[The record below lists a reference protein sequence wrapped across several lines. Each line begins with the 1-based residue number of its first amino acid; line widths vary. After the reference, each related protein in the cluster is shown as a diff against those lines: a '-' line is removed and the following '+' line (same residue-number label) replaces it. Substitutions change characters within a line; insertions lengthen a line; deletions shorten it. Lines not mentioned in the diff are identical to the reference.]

1 MNINHYYTTKTTKKN
16 QNTKKK
22 YPPKKLTPREKLDL
36 MGGTFLDKVNS
47 MRDMD
52 YDQLTALRDHP
63 LFSKHFQS
71 KKYEIGGYI
80 SMAKK
85 TGKTYN
91 DQIKDRGLNED
102 RFLNNLPEP
111 LRLEVMKELT
121 KELLKEVPM
130 FRYCSNQLKN
140 ILILALRA
148 ETFSPGSFISRAG
161 DKGNEILFISKGV
174 LQVVNEES
182 GDIYCD
188 FGPGEY
194 FGNLSIMLQENR
206 SASVRTKTFS
216 ETFILDS
223 NAFYSIKTD
232 FPEFLDVLKKMS
244 AEKSEKTNQLLMDG
258 III

>member
-1 MNINHYYTTKTTKKN
+1 MLIGASTYAFIIGNIASLISSLDAQKSNFWNNLDTLKLYLKQRGVSRNINSKVQNYYE
-16 QNTKKK
+16 
-22 YPPKKLTPREKLDL
+22 YRWE
-36 MGGTFLDKVNS
+36 
-47 MRDMD
+47 
-52 YDQLTALRDHP
+52 H
-63 LFSKHFQS
+63 H
-71 KKYEIGGYI
+71 
-80 SMAKK
+80 
-85 TGKTYN
+85 
-91 DQIKDRGLNED
+91 RGLEED
-102 RFLNNLPEP
+102 KLLNNLPEP
-111 LRLEVMKELT
+111 LRLEVMKELA
-121 KELLKEVPM
+121 KELLEEVPM

-148 ETFSPGSFISRAG
+148 ETFNPGSFISRAG
-161 DKGNEILFISKGV
+161 DKGNEILFISKGI

-182 GDIYCD
+182 GEIYCE

-206 SASVRTKTFS
+206 SASVRTETFC

>member
-1 MNINHYYTTKTTKKN
+1 MKSSELKQLIKEEIISILREEEDWFA
-16 QNTKKK
+16 KK

-102 RFLNNLPEP
+102 NS
-111 LRLEVMKELT
+111 KLT
-121 KELLKEVPM
+121 V
-130 FRYCSNQLKN
+130 
-140 ILILALRA
+140 
-148 ETFSPGSFISRAG
+148 TPGKYKLSWM
-161 DKGNEILFISKGV
+161 DDD
-174 LQVVNEES
+174 ES
-182 GDIYCD
+182 GVDEEEVEVTQDMID
-188 FGPGEY
+188 DAEKNDANDHWFWKSLAGE
-194 FGNLSIMLQENR
+194 LSP
-206 SASVRTKTFS
+206 SSSVRVRT
-216 ETFILDS
+216 
-223 NAFYSIKTD
+223 
-232 FPEFLDVLKKMS
+232 VKKL
-244 AEKSEKTNQLLMDG
+244 N
-258 III
+258 